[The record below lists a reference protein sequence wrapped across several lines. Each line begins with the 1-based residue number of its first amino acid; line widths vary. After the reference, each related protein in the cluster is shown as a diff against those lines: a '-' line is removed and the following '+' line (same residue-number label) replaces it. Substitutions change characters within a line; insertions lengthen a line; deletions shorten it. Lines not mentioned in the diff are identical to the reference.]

1 MNAKENYGTRL
12 AGVVTKRPIL
22 TVIFSILFALGL
34 GSGMSKLTMSNDYRY
49 FFGEDNPQRLAF
61 EKLQNVYSKDD
72 GLVVVLAPKNKDVFT
87 KENLEAIKE
96 LTKSA
101 WKVPFSTRVDSITN
115 FQYSRA
121 IEDDLIVENLVPKN
135 VVLNSSKLEAIKNIT
150 LAEPLLK
157 DRLINKPGSVTAIN
171 IQLNF
176 PGKHPMEVPQVAK
189 FVREMTEKFQTKHP
203 QFEVKLTG
211 LAMMNN
217 AFNEAGMND
226 MMTLTPIMYGIIL
239 VIMAVMLRSFFAVVA
254 TFNVI
259 FFSVISGMGLAG
271 FLGIPITPPS
281 SIAPTV
287 IVTLAIADSIHILK
301 GILYSLSLGLTK
313 KESIKEAMAANLRP
327 VFLTSFTTAIGFL
340 SLNFSDTPPFHDL
353 GNITAMGVLAAF
365 VLSVTLLPALITI
378 LPLKAPKKLE
388 DKKSLWQVRFANW
401 VTEHKKPVLF
411 TTLFITIF
419 LAVQVPKIELN
430 DQFVNYFD
438 DSIQFRNDTEYTMN
452 NLTGIYQVNYDLK
465 SGESGGISNPEYLN
479 KVEEFSNWL
488 RGQPDVIHVSTVT
501 DTFKRLNKNMHAD
514 QESFYSLPQSR
525 ELAAQYLLLYEMSLP
540 YGLDLNN
547 QIDVDKSS
555 TRVIATFGNIETKQ
569 ILETNKVAEQ
579 WLAKNSPKHMHTLGS
594 SPTIMFSHISE
605 RNVKSMAWGTLLAF
619 ALITIIL
626 IVSLKSWKYGIISL
640 LPNVIPAIISYGI
653 WSLTVGKAGFAIAIV
668 SSVTLGIVVDD
679 TVHFLSKYVR
689 AIKDKGMSTPDAIE
703 YAFSSVG
710 SALVVTSVIL
720 SVGFSVLMFSPF
732 KMNVILGSLSALTI
746 IAALVVDFTFLPAVL
761 ALADDNKR
769 KAKTKGKQEKGENMK
784 VKNVLATIAVSALA
798 IGVGSQVK
806 AEDNKGLWVAQQVEK
821 ANDGF
826 INQVANVE
834 MVLLNKHGQKSIRKM
849 KIKTLEVK
857 NDGDKSLTTFKSPR
871 DVKGT
876 SFLSFSHT
884 NKADDQ
890 WLYLPALKRV
900 KRISSNNKSGPFM
913 GSEFAYEDISS
924 QEVDKYTYK
933 YVKAQKVENVDG
945 HVIER
950 YPVDENSG
958 YTKQI
963 VLVDSKEWRIQKVDF
978 YDRKD
983 SHLKTLEY
991 LGYNKYTNGKWRP
1004 NEMFMTNHQ
1013 SGKSTRLIWKDYKFK
1028 QNISTKDFSKNALK
1042 RLR

>member
-1 MNAKENYGTRL
+1 MKAKENYGER
-12 AGVVTKRPIL
+12 AGKLVTKRPLI
-22 TVIFSILFALGL
+22 TAIFAIIISVLL
-34 GSGMSKLTMSNDYRY
+34 GSGMSKITMSNDYRY

-72 GLVVVLAPKNKDVFT
+72 GLIIVLSPKDNDVFT
-87 KENLEAIKE
+87 KQNLEAIKE

-101 WKVPFSTRVDSITN
+101 WKIPFSTRVDSITN
-115 FQYSRA
+115 FQYTRA
-121 IEDDLIVENLVPKN
+121 IEDDLIVEDMVTENAALGSDELQKIRTN
-135 VVLNSSKLEAIKNIT
+135 T
-150 LAEPLLK
+150 LTEPLLK
-157 DRLINKPGSVTAIN
+157 ERLINKEGSVTGIN
-171 IQLNF
+171 ILLNF
-176 PGKHPMEVPQVAK
+176 PGKNPMEVPQVAQH
-189 FVREMTEKFQTKHP
+189 VRELTNKFKEKHP

-239 VIMAVMLRSFFAVVA
+239 VIMVVMLRSFFAVVA

-259 FFSVISGMGLAG
+259 LFSVISGMGLAG
-271 FLGIPITPPS
+271 FFGIPITPPS

-301 GILYSLSLGLTK
+301 GILYSLSLGHSK
-313 KESIKEAMAANLRP
+313 KDSIIEALSANLRP

-353 GNITAMGVLAAF
+353 GNITAMGVTAAF
-365 VLSVTLLPALITI
+365 FLSVTLLPALVTL

-388 DKKSLWQVRFANW
+388 DKSSLWQVRFAHF
-401 VTEHKKPVLF
+401 VTKHKKPVLL
-411 TTLFITIF
+411 TTVFVTIF
-419 LAVQVPKIELN
+419 LAVQVPKIQLN
-430 DQFVNYFD
+430 DQFVQYFD
-438 DSIQFRNDTEYTMN
+438 DTIQFRNDTEYTMK
-452 NLTGIYQVNYDLK
+452 NLTGIYQVNYDLN
-465 SGESGGISNPEYLN
+465 SGESGGISNPAYLN

-488 RGQPDVIHVSTVT
+488 RKLPNVTHVSTIT

-514 QESFYSLPQSR
+514 DPAYYALPQSR

-547 QIDVDKSS
+547 QIDVDKAS
-555 TRVIATFGNIETKQ
+555 TRVIATFGDIETKE
-569 ILETNKVAEQ
+569 ILEDNEKAQNWLVA
-579 WLAKNSPKHMHTLGS
+579 NTPKHMHTLGS

-619 ALITIIL
+619 GLITITL
-626 IVSLKSWKYGIISL
+626 IISLRSWKYGLISL
-640 LPNVIPAIISYGI
+640 LPNVIPAVISYGL
-653 WSLTVGKAGFAIAIV
+653 WSLFVGKAGFAIAIV

-689 AIKDKGMSTPDAIE
+689 AIKDKGMQPKDAIE

-720 SVGFSVLMFSPF
+720 SIGFAVLMFSPF
-732 KMNVILGSLSALTI
+732 KMNVILGTLSAMTI
-746 IAALVVDFTFLPAVL
+746 LSALVVDFTLLPAVL
-761 ALADDNKR
+761 AITD
-769 KAKTKGKQEKGENMK
+769 KGEATQNENNKGSNMK
-784 VKNVLATIAVSALA
+784 VKNVLATIVVSALA

-806 AEDNKGLWVAQQVEK
+806 AQDNKGLWVAQQIDKSTE
-821 ANDGF
+821 GF
-826 INQVANVE
+826 VNQTANVE
-834 MVLLNKHGQKSIRKM
+834 MILLNKHGQKSTRLM

-857 NDGDKSLTTFKSPR
+857 NDGDKSLTTFDSPR

-876 SFLSFSHT
+876 SFLSFSHAT
-884 NKADDQ
+884 SPDDQ

-924 QEVDKYTYK
+924 QEVEKYTYK
-933 YVKAQKVENVDG
+933 YIKAVDNG
-945 HVIER
+945 HMIER
-950 YPVDENSG
+950 YPVDKNSG
-958 YTKQI
+958 YTKQE
-963 VLVDSKEWRIQKVDF
+963 LWVDGAEWRIQKIKF

-983 SHLKTLEY
+983 SLLKTLDY
-991 LGYNKYTNGKWRP
+991 HDYKKYANNQWRP
-1004 NEMFMTNHQ
+1004 DAMHMVNHQ
-1013 SGKSTRLIWKDYKFK
+1013 TGKSTKLIWKNYKFN
-1028 QNISTKDFSKNALK
+1028 QDISTRDFNKNALK

>member
-1 MNAKENYGTRL
+1 MKAKENYGGKLGRL
-12 AGVVTKRPIL
+12 VTKRPLIIAIFAIL
-22 TVIFSILFALGL
+22 VSVLM
-34 GSGMSKLTMSNDYRY
+34 GSGMSKITMSNDYRY
-49 FFGEDNPQRLAF
+49 FFGKENPQRLAF

-72 GLVVVLAPKNKDVFT
+72 GLIMVLTPKNQEVFT
-87 KENLEAIKE
+87 KKNLLAIQE
-96 LTKSA
+96 LTKDA

-115 FQYSRA
+115 FQHTKA
-121 IEDDLIVENLVPKN
+121 IDDDLIVENLVPEDSKLTKQDLNNIKN
-135 VVLNSSKLEAIKNIT
+135 VALT
-150 LAEPLLK
+150 EPLLK
-157 DRLINKPGSVTAIN
+157 ERLINKSASVTGIN
-171 IQLNF
+171 IRLNF
-176 PGKHPMEVPQVAK
+176 PGQNPMEVPEVAQH
-189 FVREMTEKFQTKHP
+189 VRELAKKFQDKHP
-203 QFEVKLTG
+203 QFDVKLSG
-211 LAMMNN
+211 LAMMSN

-239 VIMAVMLRSFFAVVA
+239 VIMAFMLRSFFAVVA

-259 FFSVISGMGLAG
+259 LFSVISGMGLAG
-271 FLGIPITPPS
+271 FFGIPITPPS

-287 IVTLAIADSIHILK
+287 IVTLAIADSIHVLK
-301 GILYSLSLGLTK
+301 GILYSLSLGHSK
-313 KESIKEAMAANLRP
+313 KDSIIEALSANLRP

-353 GNITAMGVLAAF
+353 GNITAMGVTAAF
-365 VLSVTLLPALITI
+365 FLSVTLLPALVTL

-388 DKKSLWQVRFANW
+388 DKSSLWQVRFANFI
-401 VTEHKKPVLF
+401 TNHKKPVLL

-419 LAVQVPKIELN
+419 LAIQIPKIVLN
-430 DQFVNYFD
+430 DQFVQYFD
-438 DSIQFRNDTEYTMN
+438 KSIQFRTHTEYTMK

-465 SGESGGISNPEYLN
+465 SGESGGISNPAYLD

-488 RGQPDVIHVSTVT
+488 REQPNVTHVSTIT
-501 DTFKRLNKNMHAD
+501 DTFKRLNQNMHGD
-514 QESFYSLPQSR
+514 DTSYYSLPKSR

-555 TRVIATFGNIETKQ
+555 TRVVATFGDVETKE
-569 ILETNKVAEQ
+569 ILRDNKVAQE
-579 WLAKNSPKHMHTLGS
+579 WLRKNTPKHMHTLGS

-619 ALITIIL
+619 ALITITL
-626 IVSLKSWKYGIISL
+626 VFSLRSWKYGIISL
-640 LPNVIPAIISYGI
+640 LPNVIPAVISYGL
-653 WSLTVGKAGFAIAIV
+653 WSLFVGKAGFAIAIV

-689 AIKDKGMSTPDAIE
+689 AIKEKGMTPKDAIE

-720 SVGFSVLMFSPF
+720 SIGFSVLMFSPF
-732 KMNVILGSLSALTI
+732 KMNVILGTLSAMTI
-746 IAALVVDFTFLPAVL
+746 IAALVVDFTMLPAIL
-761 ALADDNKR
+761 ALVDKGEEKENKD
-769 KAKTKGKQEKGENMK
+769 KKGENMK
-784 VKNVLATIAVSALA
+784 LKNVMATIAVTALA

-806 AEDNKGLWVAQQVEK
+806 AEENKGLWVAQQVEK

-826 INQVANVE
+826 INQTASVE
-834 MVLLNKHGQKSIRKM
+834 MVLENRHGQKSTRLM

-857 NDGDKSLTTFKSPR
+857 NDGDKSLTIFNSPR

-876 SFLSFSHT
+876 SFLSFSHST
-884 NKADDQ
+884 TPDDQ

-933 YVKAQKVENVDG
+933 YIKSVEKG
-945 HVIER
+945 HLIER
-950 YPVDENSG
+950 YPVDKNSG
-958 YTKQI
+958 YTKQE
-963 VLVDSKEWRIQKVDF
+963 VWVDGKDWKIEKVKF
-978 YDRKD
+978 YDRK
-983 SHLKTLEY
+983 SSLLKTLDYHEY
-991 LGYNKYTNGKWRP
+991 KKYPNGQWRP
-1004 NEMFMTNHQ
+1004 NLMHMVNHQ
-1013 SGKSTRLIWKDYKFK
+1013 NGKSTKLLWKNYKFK
-1028 QNISTKDFSKNALK
+1028 QDISKRDFNKNALK